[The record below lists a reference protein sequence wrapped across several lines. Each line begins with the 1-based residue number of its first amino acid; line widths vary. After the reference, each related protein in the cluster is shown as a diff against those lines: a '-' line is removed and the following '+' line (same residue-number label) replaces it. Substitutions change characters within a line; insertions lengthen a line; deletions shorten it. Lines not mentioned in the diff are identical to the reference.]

1 MIVQDH
7 CNKVV
12 AGTLENNFAT
22 NGLVSYYIKIG
33 ERSLSFC
40 SVRRSEEDPDC
51 TVSENITDA
60 MHLAVGDLRA
70 WIHAS
75 RHDSVLS
82 GVRIMIGSEKI
93 FTVDE
98 IVSWPHTHLPCGRSW

>member
-1 MIVQDH
+1 
-7 CNKVV
+7 
-12 AGTLENNFAT
+12 
-22 NGLVSYYIKIG
+22 
-33 ERSLSFC
+33 
-40 SVRRSEEDPDC
+40 
-51 TVSENITDA
+51 

>member
-1 MIVQDH
+1 MIVQDL

-40 SVRRSEEDPDC
+40 SIKRSEEDTEG
-51 TVSENITDA
+51 TVSENIRDA
-60 MHLAVGDLRA
+60 MHLAGGDLCT
-70 WIHAS
+70 WIHAG
-75 RHDSVLS
+75 RHDSCSLVCEL
-82 GVRIMIGSEKI
+82 
-93 FTVDE
+93 
-98 IVSWPHTHLPCGRSW
+98 